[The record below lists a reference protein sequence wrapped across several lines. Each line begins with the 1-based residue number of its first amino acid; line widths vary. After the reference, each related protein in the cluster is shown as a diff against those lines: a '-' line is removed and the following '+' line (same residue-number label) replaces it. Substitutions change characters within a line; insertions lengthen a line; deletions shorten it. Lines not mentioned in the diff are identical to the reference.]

1 VKRTVSVRQELAG
14 HVDPALLETALAQVL
29 GGEPRLYVHDQR
41 AADAPPDRATGG
53 LPPARVY
60 LASPQGSAG
69 ACLAVDN
76 QLAARLV
83 ARLLGRS
90 APLDSPQ
97 APLEPMLEGALSAVA
112 AEIAR
117 RVLPPGGAPLCVVPP
132 HPLEAGLELRGSLL
146 YEDQSYAVGAWLW
159 AEPRPT
165 GGAPLAGRSVLG
177 RSVPGELEIELPV
190 VIGLCLTHAA
200 ELASLAVGD
209 AWSCGQGW
217 WIAPD
222 GTGTA
227 VLAPPGARAGV
238 RVAFPG
244 PGQIVLGGETVQLPI
259 DVERGIAEGGSGAAE
274 VSSGQS
280 LSVPAVQSLE
290 ELVADAPVVVRVELG
305 AVSMLAREWAALR
318 PGDVVPLAKRVAE
331 PAVLRVAGREVARGE
346 LVDIDGE
353 LGVRIRELANG

>member
-1 VKRTVSVRQELAG
+1 VKRTVRVRQELAG

-29 GGEPRLYVHDQR
+29 GGEPRLYMHDQR
-41 AADAPPDRATGG
+41 AADAPDRTPGG

-69 ACLAVDN
+69 ACVAVDN
-76 QLAARLV
+76 QLAARMV
-83 ARLLGRS
+83 ARLLGRPEPVDS
-90 APLDSPQ
+90 PRAPLDPT
-97 APLEPMLEGALSAVA
+97 LEGALSAVA

-117 RVLPPGGAPLCVVPP
+117 RALPAGGAPLRVVPP
-132 HPLEAGLELRGSLL
+132 HPLEPGLELRGSLL
-146 YEDQSYAVGAWLW
+146 YDDQSYAVGAWLW

-165 GGAPLAGRSVLG
+165 GGAPLAGPSGLER
-177 RSVPGELEIELPV
+177 RVPRELEIELPL

-200 ELASLAVGD
+200 ELASLAIGD
-209 AWSCGQGW
+209 AWSCGEGW

-222 GTGTA
+222 GTGMA

-244 PGQIVLGGETVQLPI
+244 PGQIVLGGETVQLPM
-259 DVERGIAEGGSGAAE
+259 DVERSIAEGGSGAAE
-274 VSSGQS
+274 VPSGQS
-280 LSVPAVQSLE
+280 PPASTAQSLE

-353 LGVRIRELANG
+353 LGVRIRELSNG